1 MKSILIFFTSI
12 SALLCFSIITEVN
25 KSNESSSS
33 FYVNNLQ
40 NFPSSSQNTTPHQL
54 NSNIQFH
61 YAQRIDAPTVAILS
75 NDRITFHITYTLVTQ
90 ELPVNKFRKGVF
102 LGSRPRDPTIV

>member
-1 MKSILIFFTSI
+1 MKSILIFFTAI
-12 SALLCFSIITEVN
+12 SALLCFSIMTEVN
-25 KSNESSSS
+25 KLNVPLPSV
-33 FYVNNLQ
+33 YVNNSQ
-40 NFPSSSQNTTPHQL
+40 NLPSSQNTTPHQL

-75 NDRITFHITYTLVTQ
+75 NDRIIFHITYTLVTQ

-102 LGSRPRDPTIV
+102 LRYRPRDPTIV

>member
-1 MKSILIFFTSI
+1 MKSILIFFI
-12 SALLCFSIITEVN
+12 SFFAILSFSIITEVN
-25 KSNESSSS
+25 NTNESSPS
-33 FYVNNLQ
+33 FYVNNL
-40 NFPSSSQNTTPHQL
+40 PSSSQSTTPHQL

-102 LGSRPRDPTIV
+102 HKYRPRDPTTV